1 MNATQRIRLG
11 LLLTNLKLGGRFSFR
26 TFVNDKDYPKDPDPK
41 NWRTIHGSKVHL
53 TNGKIDGGA
62 GEKFQGNEWH
72 GKVAHGSNSHFPPKG
87 WVKPP
92 PPPKEPPKAP
102 EPDPFTPEVVSLPKK
117 QAKVGL
123 PGLGTHYAN
132 MLKGSYKNAS
142 PEVKSGVDEA
152 FKQAK
157 KMHSSKAQQ
166 GVFIDQLGIDNT
178 SDAELAQKVFEAAKN
193 KQITPLAAKNVMA
206 ALAAKKHSLV
216 TNSLK
221 KEMGMQGSA
230 AAPAATPPAAKNET
244 TSTNAFVAQGIVKQ
258 MDIAGSKEEQKSI
271 LMAAG
276 LTKSQASEVISDY
289 DTDKFTGNNDA
300 VKTLEYFLNSNK
312 KTSPTTSPTIKTA
325 KSKIDLTKVKEQ
337 SQHWDDM
344 DEDDQSKYLQDLS
357 GKFNIPTEK
366 AALLMNLLQKPG
378 FTDTKAEEK
387 IKEWGGSVTQGV
399 YKTPKNFNP
408 HDYSESAI
416 GWKLPKDTMMPFKKS
431 SDSEFKNYE
440 IHSDADCMSMTK
452 PQLTS
457 VWRYTAGSEHIRD
470 WLVYGKADTS
480 WKDDD
485 KEYKYKNK
493 NWDNPYKNGMTGAA
507 IQKVADDISKG
518 LKKIDHP
525 DMIVNRKC
533 SLMDWATKDNP
544 KGVSF
549 EDLLQMA
556 KTGEVFENKA
566 FLSTSPMQGSTY
578 GDSSACRHIYVPK
591 KAVGGYIASVSEYK
605 SEKEFLL
612 DKKTKTRIMKV
623 EKDKKGTIHI
633 YEEVVLDD

>member
-41 NWRTIHGSKVHL
+41 NWRTINGSKVHL
-53 TNGKIDGGA
+53 SNGKIDGGA
-62 GEKFQGNEWH
+62 GEKFKGNEWH
-72 GKVAHGSNSHFPPKG
+72 GKVAHGNNSFFPPKG

-92 PPPKEPPKAP
+92 PPPKEPEPVPFGSEQPAPPKPNASGVP
-102 EPDPFTPEVVSLPKK
+102 VAYINTLKGNFKKLSESK
-117 QAKVGL
+117 QA
-123 PGLGTHYAN
+123 T
-132 MLKGSYKNAS
+132 
-142 PEVKSGVDEA
+142 VKDLIKE
-152 FKQAK
+152 AK
-157 KMHSSKAQQ
+157 KNGVPKELLDVAFEPEHHATIEKTIEALKA
-166 GVFIDQLGIDNT
+166 
-178 SDAELAQKVFEAAKN
+178 
-193 KQITPLAAKNVMA
+193 KQITPTAAQNVIA
-206 ALAAKKHSLV
+206 AAMYAPGNHGLKMLSEQWGGATTAAEDPFTSKEVHLPK
-216 TNSLK
+216 K
-221 KEMGMQGSA
+221 KE
-230 AAPAATPPAAKNET
+230 PAAKSATT
-244 TSTNAFVAQGIVKQ
+244 TSEK
-258 MDIAGSKEEQKSI
+258 
-271 LMAAG
+271 
-276 LTKSQASEVISDY
+276 
-289 DTDKFTGNNDA
+289 
-300 VKTLEYFLNSNK
+300 
-312 KTSPTTSPTIKTA
+312 A
-325 KSKIDLTKVKEQ
+325 KNKIDLTKENEWAE
-337 SQHWDDM
+337 HWDDM
-344 DEDDQSKYLQDLS
+344 DEDEQSKYVNSVSQ
-357 GKFNIPTEK
+357 KFNIPIEK

-378 FTDTKAEEK
+378 FTDAKAEAK

-399 YKTPKNFNP
+399 YKTPKNFKP
-408 HDYSESAI
+408 HDYSEAAI
-416 GWKLPKDTMMPFKKS
+416 GWKLPKGTMMPFTKS
-431 SDSEFKNYE
+431 SDSDFVNYA

-452 PQLTS
+452 PQRTS

-507 IQKVADDISKG
+507 IQKVADDISEG

-623 EKDKKGTIHI
+623 EKDKKGTIHV